1 MEFRIRPGSGEEP
14 PDEPTDNP
22 GTGESPAETV
32 ESTGPVERPGPVL
45 SELDL
50 LRLETGEDFET
61 YFPEEEV
68 DEAEEDPEAWDR
80 AAIEL
85 ELSAYEGLDLRE
97 WAEVDE
103 EEEPGTQLEAL
114 DVPAPAEPAP
124 SISDYWW
131 DEAGVED
138 PERPGEEV
146 LPSPRDE
153 LDTRSEVTELAEV
166 APPESADRPRLL
178 DDDELQELGRRLV
191 DVIDPDRWREA
202 DIPER
207 MLLAQRAHA
216 AIREAYGLP
225 AIPLLYD
232 MGLPPQVAGRF
243 DASTGQVS
251 INANLLDDDLPGEL
265 LDTLAHENHHAV
277 QTSLVDE
284 LGDTG
289 PGVAAT
295 PQEWSAARRWASA
308 WNEYDLNDTRA
319 YFNNAMEKDARRAG
333 LQVAGNGYWR
343 AYVERMATSEQP

>member
-22 GTGESPAETV
+22 GTGESPAESV
-32 ESTGPVERPGPVL
+32 EATGSVERPGPVL
-45 SELDL
+45 SQMDL

-61 YFPEEEV
+61 YFPEDGQ
-68 DEAEEDPEAWDR
+68 DEADEEPNPWEQ
-80 AAIEL
+80 AAIQL
-85 ELSAYEGLDLRE
+85 ELSAYEDVDL
-97 WAEVDE
+97 EVW
-103 EEEPGTQLEAL
+103 EEPGEE
-114 DVPAPAEPAP
+114 DAEPGTGVETLELPATS
-124 SISDYWW
+124 SISEFWF
-131 DEAGVED
+131 DEGDEE
-138 PERPGEEV
+138 PELPEEE
-146 LPSPRDE
+146 LHGSPREE
-153 LDTRSEVTELAEV
+153 LDTRSELAEV
-166 APPESADRPRLL
+166 APPESVDRPHVL

-225 AIPLLYD
+225 AIPLMYD

-243 DASTGQVS
+243 DATSGQVS

-277 QTSLVDE
+277 QTRLVEE
-284 LGDTG
+284 LGDTEQG
-289 PGVAAT
+289 AAN

-319 YFNNAMEKDARRAG
+319 YFNNDLEKDARRAG

-343 AYVERMATSEQP
+343 AYVERMATSGQP